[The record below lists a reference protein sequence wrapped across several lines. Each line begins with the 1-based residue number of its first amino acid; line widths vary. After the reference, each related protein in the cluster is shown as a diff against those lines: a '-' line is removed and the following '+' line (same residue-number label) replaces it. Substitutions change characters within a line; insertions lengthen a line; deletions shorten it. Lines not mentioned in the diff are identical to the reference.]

1 MLRTVSSA
9 SPTTSSTRRPSSVS
23 YAQTL
28 STDALNATTKV
39 FSAINVLKTTAMTSL
54 RTRAI
59 NTTVSIV
66 RILAICILFVMSAK
80 VHQLNTIY
88 ICLLVDA
95 MRIARH
101 STLTELYLNQ
111 MWVMVTASEQT
122 VIRIRL

>member
-9 SPTTSSTRRPSSVS
+9 SPTTSSTRRPNSVS

-28 STDALNATTKV
+28 STDVLNATTKV

-80 VHQLNTIY
+80 VHLSTIY

-95 MRIARH
+95 METAQH
-101 STLTELYLNQ
+101 STLTALYSKII
-111 MWVMVTASEQT
+111 MATA
-122 VIRIRL
+122 